1 MKFVIKGA
9 LKESARDITI
19 AVEAQSREQAKAIA
33 NSKGILIASIKLS
46 DTVQI
51 LSYTIKGVSIKSDDL
66 PPKLYVL
73 GEKEPNG
80 QLFIYPYFDAESTGF
95 VYVWRRLATLQLWL
109 NHQRQQ
115 FSYHEV
121 EKDELIVS
129 LLDQP
134 ATKYLAYNHIPKK
147 ADPADQLG
155 SERFIKECLLDLHS
169 FRDVWP
175 TIKKIVNNAGV
186 APATVSA
193 IENMGM
199 SQSKCKTR
207 DVLDHMET
215 LFKLSIK
222 ELKTTGD
229 FGILWN
235 CCRDSLKRSGIPI
248 KMIDVMKQKIGTR
261 ESLTMTKALKTVKIR
276 KITKKT

>member
-9 LKESARDITI
+9 LRESGRDITI
-19 AVEAQSREQAKAIA
+19 AVEADSREQAREIA
-33 NSKGILIASIKLS
+33 NSKGILVVSVELS

-51 LSYTIKGVSIKSDDL
+51 LSYTIKGVSINSDDL

-109 NHQRQQ
+109 NHQPQQ

-121 EKDELIVS
+121 ETDELIIS

-134 ATKYLAYNHIPKK
+134 ATRYLAYNHIPKK
-147 ADPADQLG
+147 PDPADQLP

-175 TIKKIVNNAGV
+175 TIKKVVNSAGV
-186 APATVSA
+186 SPATVTA
-193 IENMGM
+193 IETLGM

-222 ELKTTGD
+222 ELKSTGD

-235 CCRDSLKRSGIPI
+235 CCKDSLKRSGIPI
-248 KMIDVMKQKIGTR
+248 KIIETMKQKVGTR
-261 ESLTMTKALKTVKIR
+261 ESLTMTKALKTVKI
-276 KITKKT
+276 KKTTR